1 MFDEDKCGLPSYNL
15 LFSLYFCF
23 PTLWLNSLSA
33 GYAQNHL
40 VFIDFQTFHIANMK
54 RNTSCGDDRWGHSR
68 KEPQR
73 VLHPNYF
80 LKVYPLTLI
89 SKYSQTIADLLWVW
103 ILTVSRFMNPKI
115 PPATSQANK
124 MTRQAKN
131 CGHTHTHTDTMRLID
146 FYKFKLCKVHLKILS
161 SNRWFFHLWLLCFP
175 PRRVLL
181 FSRY

>member
-1 MFDEDKCGLPSYNL
+1 MWTSFLQFAIFSVFLFPNTLIKFTFCWLRTEPS
-15 LFSLYFCF
+15 SLHR
-23 PTLWLNSLSA
+23 LSK
-33 GYAQNHL
+33 
-40 VFIDFQTFHIANMK
+40 FHIANIK

-73 VLHPNYF
+73 VLHPNDF

-89 SKYSQTIADLLWVW
+89 SKYSQTTADLLWVW

-131 CGHTHTHTDTMRLID
+131 CRHTHTHTDTMRLID

-161 SNRWFFHLWLLCFP
+161 SNRWFFHSWLLCFP